1 MTPELHRELGSLPQ
15 PNGNLASQKLIDRA
29 VLDDRTVYPDA
40 DTMKSLYIITAR
52 DQKTQRLTNRLW
64 TKIKTGR

>member
-1 MTPELHRELGSLPQ
+1 
-15 PNGNLASQKLIDRA
+15 LIDKA

-40 DTMKSLYIITAR
+40 ETMAKLYVIQAR